1 MVHGMIQ
8 LGVTVQVPL
17 STSNIPSKARFLLT
31 PLHLFL
37 ILLQLGTSLYIYG
50 IIIDIVATTY
60 LFTTNDNLT
69 LTVDSQNYTFQHQ
82 PLNTNS
88 YEYNYNVFAVH
99 NLDDT
104 SHAMQVS
111 LNPNSVFLV
120 RPSSRLPFI
129 C

>member
-1 MVHGMIQ
+1 MIQ
-8 LGVTVQVPL
+8 LGGTVQL
-17 STSNIPSKARFLLT
+17 LLFTSNIPSKARPLLA

-37 ILLQLGTSLYIYG
+37 TLLQSGTSLYIYG
-50 IIIDIVATTY
+50 IIIDIVQTTF
-60 LFTTNDNLT
+60 LFTTNDDLT

-82 PLNTNS
+82 PLDTNS

-99 NLDDT
+99 NLSDT
-104 SHAMQVS
+104 SHAMRVS

-120 RPSSRLPFI
+120 RPLPSLSFA